1 MYLPRVGKMS
11 NADDIFMDMANRL
24 NPEVQTKQNKL
35 GMLQDTLDNLMK
47 AAVLLEEDKQLILAE
62 ALTQLMEKLGDSD
75 VF

>member
-1 MYLPRVGKMS
+1 MS